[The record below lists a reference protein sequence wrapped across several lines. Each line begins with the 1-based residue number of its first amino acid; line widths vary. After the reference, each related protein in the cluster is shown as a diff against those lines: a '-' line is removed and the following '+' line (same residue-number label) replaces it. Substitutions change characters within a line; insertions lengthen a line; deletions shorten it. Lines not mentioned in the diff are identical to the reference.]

1 MVFNEVP
8 AAALQEV
15 LQPAGAYAD
24 SMIALLTCT
33 AASAAEVRRLSGH
46 PVFLANDSAATNP
59 DPGDSQSLK
68 PSPSCNNCQRFC
80 AISLT
85 CILEEEA
92 HMQLL
97 ERGRQAARH
106 VKNAQLAVQQVEG
119 MASKEQREK
128 LRPSALTALEGRER
142 ELKVS
147 MESPRLPRDCILWT
161 VSACDPETGR
171 AFPSQ

>member
-1 MVFNEVP
+1 MVSNEVP
-8 AAALQEV
+8 AAPLQEV
-15 LQPAGAYAD
+15 MQPAGAYAD

-33 AASAAEVRRLSGH
+33 AASAAEVRRLSGQ
-46 PVFLANDSAATNP
+46 PCVPRKQRCENP

-68 PSPSCNNCQRFC
+68 PSPSCINCQRFC

-85 CILEEEA
+85 CILEEEV

-147 MESPRLPRDCILWT
+147 MESSYLPRDCILWT
-161 VSACDPETGR
+161 VSACYPETER
-171 AFPSQ
+171 AFS